1 MNHGLMQTPPTATGR
16 RRMLLGMLAALVA
29 GLAPLRA
36 LAAEWNKA
44 AFDAHALPEALKS
57 IGVGSAAESDKIEL
71 KAPEIAENGAIVPV
85 EITSRIPGTESI
97 YIFAD
102 KNPQPLVAEFDFTG
116 ATDPFI
122 STRIKMGETSKV
134 RVIVKAGGKFY
145 ATTRDVKVTI
155 GGCGG

>member
-1 MNHGLMQTPPTATGR
+1 MI
-16 RRMLLGMLAALVA
+16 LGMVAALVS
-29 GLAPLRA
+29 GVVPLRA
-36 LAAEWNKA
+36 LAATWNKV
-44 AFDAHALPEALKS
+44 AFDAHALPEVLKA
-57 IGVGSAAESDKIEL
+57 IGAGSVVESDKIEL
-71 KAPEIAENGAIVPV
+71 RAPEIAENGAIVPV
-85 EITSRIPGTESI
+85 EIISRIPGTESI
-97 YIFAD
+97 YIIAD

-122 STRIKMGETSKV
+122 STRIKMSETSKV

>member
-1 MNHGLMQTPPTATGR
+1 MI
-16 RRMLLGMLAALVA
+16 LGMVAALVS
-29 GLAPLRA
+29 GVVPLWA
-36 LAAEWNKA
+36 LAAAWNKV
-44 AFDAHALPEALKS
+44 AFDAHALPEVLKA
-57 IGVGSAAESDKIEL
+57 IGASSVVESDKIEL
-71 KAPEIAENGAIVPV
+71 RAPEIAENGAIVPV

-97 YIFAD
+97 YIIAD

>member
-1 MNHGLMQTPPTATGR
+1 MI
-16 RRMLLGMLAALVA
+16 LGMVAALVA
-29 GLAPLRA
+29 GVVPLRA
-36 LAAEWNKA
+36 LAAAWNKV
-44 AFDAHALPEALKS
+44 AFDAHALPEVLKA
-57 IGVGSAAESDKIEL
+57 IGASSVVESDKIEL
-71 KAPEIAENGAIVPV
+71 RAPEIAENGAIVPV
-85 EITSRIPGTESI
+85 EITSSIPGTESI
-97 YIFAD
+97 YIIAD

-155 GGCGG
+155 GGCDG

>member
-1 MNHGLMQTPPTATGR
+1 MI
-16 RRMLLGMLAALVA
+16 LGMVAALVS
-29 GLAPLRA
+29 GVVPLRA
-36 LAAEWNKA
+36 LAAAWNKV
-44 AFDAHALPEALKS
+44 AFDAHALPEVLKA
-57 IGVGSAAESDKIEL
+57 IGATSVVESDKIEL
-71 KAPEIAENGAIVPV
+71 RAPEIAENGAIVPV

-97 YIFAD
+97 YIIAD
-102 KNPQPLVAEFDFTG
+102 KNPQPLVAEFEFTG

>member
-1 MNHGLMQTPPTATGR
+1 MNHELMQTPPTATGR

-44 AFDAHALPEALKS
+44 AFDAHALPEALKA

>member
-1 MNHGLMQTPPTATGR
+1 MI
-16 RRMLLGMLAALVA
+16 LGMVAALVS
-29 GLAPLRA
+29 GVVPLRA
-36 LAAEWNKA
+36 LAAAWNKV
-44 AFDAHALPEALKS
+44 AFDAHALPEVLKA
-57 IGVGSAAESDKIEL
+57 IGASSVVESDKIEL
-71 KAPEIAENGAIVPV
+71 RAPEIAENGAIVPV

-97 YIFAD
+97 YIIAD

-122 STRIKMGETSKV
+122 STRIKMGETAKV

-155 GGCGG
+155 GGCGA